1 MEREAPDILKQRKLE
16 EASSRKGPWSLDLIL
31 KLVSKYLW
39 EDVYS
44 FIYLF
49 ILLSNISGSACVK
62 HCDRI
67 WGFKGESQ
75 WFIISS

>member
-1 MEREAPDILKQRKLE
+1 MMSEQGKQRSWKEAPDILEAQRKLE
-16 EASSRKGPWSLDLIL
+16 EASSRKGPWSLALIP

-49 ILLSNISGSACVK
+49 ILLTNTSGSACVK

-67 WGFKGESQ
+67 
-75 WFIISS
+75 